1 MTTYRFTG
9 LNAVAAQHLVE
20 ASALDTLIG
29 LRQSLDGDAY
39 EVNDDE
45 AHRYASSGER
55 ALLALL
61 EAIEGGPL
69 AFAAHCLD
77 EPNRMAVLGA
87 IGRLFDLD
95 VRVMKEVGR

>member
-29 LRQSLDGDAY
+29 LRQTLDGDAY

-61 EAIEGGPL
+61 ETIEGGPL
-69 AFAAHCLD
+69 AFAAQYLD
-77 EPNRMAVLGA
+77 EPNKEAVLGA
-87 IGRLFDLD
+87 VGRLFGM
-95 VRVMKEVGR
+95 RVLTMREVGR